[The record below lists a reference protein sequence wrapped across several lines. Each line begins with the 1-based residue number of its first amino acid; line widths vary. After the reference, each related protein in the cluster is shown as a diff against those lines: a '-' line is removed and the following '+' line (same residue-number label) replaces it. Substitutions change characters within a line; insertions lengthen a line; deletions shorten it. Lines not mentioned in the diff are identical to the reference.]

1 MAPMLHCF
9 TYRSLKSDWSVEEEY
24 MNGKR
29 KSQTELLGE
38 VINKNV
44 VTISPEAPISE
55 AAYLMMNEDVGALV
69 VVDGETRPVGII
81 TDRDIVVSVIAEG
94 VSPDE
99 ATVEQVMTKDPVTVD
114 EDTDLF
120 EMLSTLSEKSI
131 RRLPVTRGGKLK
143 GIVSVDDLIVVVAT
157 ELVNLAMALSSKSKV
172 L

>member
-1 MAPMLHCF
+1 M
-9 TYRSLKSDWSVEEEY
+9 S
-24 MNGKR
+24 GKR
-29 KSQTELLGE
+29 KTQSELLNE

-44 VTISPEAPISE
+44 VTIAPTAAISE

-69 VVDGETRPVGII
+69 VIDSETRPVGII
-81 TDRDIVVSVIAEG
+81 TDRDLVVSVMAEG
-94 VSPDE
+94 VNPDE
-99 ATVEQVMTKDPVTVD
+99 IIVDEIMSKDPVTVD
-114 EDTDLF
+114 EDTDIF
-120 EMLSTLSEKSI
+120 EMLSILSENSI

>member
-1 MAPMLHCF
+1 MSA
-9 TYRSLKSDWSVEEEY
+9 
-24 MNGKR
+24 KR
-29 KSQTELLGE
+29 KSQAELLGE

-44 VTISPEAPISE
+44 VTIAPTAALSE

-69 VVDGETRPVGII
+69 VVDNDTRPVGII
-81 TDRDIVVSVIAEG
+81 TDRDLVVSAIAEG
-94 VSPDE
+94 VNPE
-99 ATVEQVMTKDPVTVD
+99 EVTVEQVMTKDLITVD
-114 EDTDLF
+114 DDTDIF
-120 EMLSTLSEKSI
+120 EMLSVLSENSI

>member
-1 MAPMLHCF
+1 M
-9 TYRSLKSDWSVEEEY
+9 S
-24 MNGKR
+24 GKR
-29 KSQTELLGE
+29 KSQAELLSE

-44 VTISPEAPISE
+44 VTVDPTAAISE

-69 VVDGETRPVGII
+69 VVDGDKRPIGIV
-81 TDRDIVVSVIAEG
+81 TDRDLVVSVVAERINA
-94 VSPDE
+94 E
-99 ATVEQVMTKDPVTVD
+99 EITVEEIMTKDPVSVD
-114 EDTDLF
+114 EDTDIF
-120 EMLSTLSEKSI
+120 EMLSILSENSI

>member
-1 MAPMLHCF
+1 MSA
-9 TYRSLKSDWSVEEEY
+9 
-24 MNGKR
+24 KR
-29 KSQTELLGE
+29 KSQAELLGE

-44 VTISPEAPISE
+44 VTIAPTAAISE

-69 VVDGETRPVGII
+69 VVDNDSRPVGII
-81 TDRDIVVSVIAEG
+81 TDRDLVVSAIAEG
-94 VSPDE
+94 VNPEE
-99 ATVEQVMTKDPVTVD
+99 ATVEQVMTKDLITVD
-114 EDTDLF
+114 EDTDIF
-120 EMLSTLSEKSI
+120 EMLSVLSENSI

>member
-1 MAPMLHCF
+1 M
-9 TYRSLKSDWSVEEEY
+9 S
-24 MNGKR
+24 GKR
-29 KSQTELLGE
+29 KSQTELLNE

-44 VTISPEAPISE
+44 VTIAPSAAISE
-55 AAYLMMNEDVGALV
+55 ASYLMMNEDVGALV

-81 TDRDIVVSVIAEG
+81 TDRDLVISVMAEG

-99 ATVEQVMTKDPVTVD
+99 ITVEEIMTKNPVTVD
-114 EDTDLF
+114 EDTDIF
-120 EMLSTLSEKSI
+120 EMLSILSDNSI
-131 RRLPVTRGGKLK
+131 RRLPVTRGGRLK